1 LRRRQPGGYGWGHV
15 QLKLQAAFMAKKPT
29 RKTSPP
35 SPGQPYL
42 PGKSQTARKP
52 DGKFEKGIRPNPG
65 RAKGVRNRTTKLL
78 KEAILEA
85 ATLIGQDGRGKGG
98 LTGYLMMLATK
109 ERAVY
114 ARLLE
119 KVLPMQVHIEDR
131 TVKVYSTEEAAQKLR
146 ERGLPVPPTLLQ
158 IASGI
163 GTTFAED
170 YEAEADEI
178 GCDEPEAS
186 GGREIN

>member
-1 LRRRQPGGYGWGHV
+1 
-15 QLKLQAAFMAKKPT
+15 MTKKPT
-29 RKTSPP
+29 RKTPP
-35 SPGQPYL
+35 PPPGQPHL
-42 PGKSQTARKP
+42 PGKATTPRKP
-52 DGKFEKGIRPNPG
+52 DGRFQKGIRPNPG

-98 LTGYLMMLATK
+98 LTGYLMQLAVK
-109 ERAVY
+109 EKAVY

-119 KVLPMQVHIEDR
+119 KVLPMQVHLEDK
-131 TVKVYSTEEAAQKLR
+131 TVKVYSAEEAAQKLR

-163 GTTFAED
+163 GAAFAED
-170 YEAEADEI
+170 YENELDGDADEP
-178 GCDEPEAS
+178 CSD
-186 GGREIN
+186 REIN